1 MSFLIRLAGTA
12 VLATA
17 ALPLH
22 AETWRLSSMMTP
34 DSFEG
39 QTYQRFADLVEE
51 YTEGEIEVRI
61 YPNEQIGS
69 MDSVV
74 EQLSQ
79 GVIQLAPSA
88 ISFMSRWEEGINYA
102 VAPFLFDDYD
112 HWANFINGE
121 LFQSWLGTVE
131 EEANITILGSI
142 PDMPRGSFRT
152 LLSTEPVETAADIE
166 GLKLRQYQNDLIIDA
181 WTYLGAEVRVL
192 PWGEVYDGLNRGI
205 VDAVTAPAE
214 SIESMR
220 FYEVA
225 PNIIRTDEYPQAVS
239 WMMNQNAWEGLS
251 TEQCAGAA
259 ENRHVA
265 QRDQQSGR
273 RFAERGR
280 KADHH
285 RDQHKDHRRVVDEA
299 RGEQGHAQDHPQ
311 RETGAF
317 LRLADHQIR
326 DRFEHPCAYQRAGQ
340 HEHRC
345 DGQRRWIGEDGKELV
360 RRDVAEGHE

>member
-1 MSFLIRLAGTA
+1 MSLFARLAGATA
-12 VLATA
+12 LAVA

-39 QTYQRFADLVEE
+39 QAYQKFADLVAE
-51 YTEGEIEVRI
+51 YTDGGIEVRI

-79 GVIQLAPSA
+79 GVIQLAPSG
-88 ISFMSRWEEGINYA
+88 ISFMSRWEEGITFA
-102 VAPFLFDDYD
+102 AAPFLFDDYD
-112 HWANFINGE
+112 HWSNFVNGD
-121 LFQSWLGTVE
+121 LFQSWLGSVE
-131 EEANITILGSI
+131 GQANITILGNI

-152 LLSTEPVETAADIE
+152 LLSRTPVESADDIA

-192 PWGEVYDGLNRGI
+192 PWGEVYDGINRGI
-205 VDAVTAPAE
+205 VDAVTSPAE

-239 WMMNQNAWEGLS
+239 WMMNKAAWDKLSPEQQDAMNRAHAEAAAYGRELLSAQSASLQADLEAKDGVNVNLDFDNGPLVAKMQEFYAGLDAAGKLPEGLLDAVDAAR
-251 TEQCAGAA
+251 TE
-259 ENRHVA
+259 
-265 QRDQQSGR
+265 
-273 RFAERGR
+273 
-280 KADHH
+280 
-285 RDQHKDHRRVVDEA
+285 
-299 RGEQGHAQDHPQ
+299 
-311 RETGAF
+311 
-317 LRLADHQIR
+317 
-326 DRFEHPCAYQRAGQ
+326 
-340 HEHRC
+340 
-345 DGQRRWIGEDGKELV
+345 
-360 RRDVAEGHE
+360 

>member
-239 WMMNQNAWEGLS
+239 WMMNQKAWEGLS
-251 TEQCAGAA
+251 AEQQDAMTRAHEEAAAYGRELLAEQAASLQADLEAQDGVSVNFDFDNGPLVEKMQTFYADLDSAGELPDGLLDAVEA
-259 ENRHVA
+259 
-265 QRDQQSGR
+265 
-273 RFAERGR
+273 
-280 KADHH
+280 
-285 RDQHKDHRRVVDEA
+285 A
-299 RGEQGHAQDHPQ
+299 RGE
-311 RETGAF
+311 
-317 LRLADHQIR
+317 
-326 DRFEHPCAYQRAGQ
+326 
-340 HEHRC
+340 
-345 DGQRRWIGEDGKELV
+345 
-360 RRDVAEGHE
+360 

>member
-1 MSFLIRLAGTA
+1 MSFLARLAGAA

-39 QTYQRFADLVEE
+39 QAYQKFADLVSE
-51 YTEGEIEVRI
+51 YTDGEIEVRI

-79 GVIQLAPSA
+79 GVIQLAPSG
-88 ISFMSRWEEGINYA
+88 ISFMSRWEEGITYA
-102 VAPFLFDDYD
+102 AAPFLFDDYQ
-112 HWANFINGE
+112 HWSNFVNGE
-121 LFQSWLGTVE
+121 LFQSWLDGVADK
-131 EEANITILGSI
+131 ANITILGNI

-152 LLSTEPVETAADIE
+152 LLSRTPVETADDIA

-192 PWGEVYDGLNRGI
+192 PWGEVYDGVNRGI
-205 VDAVTAPAE
+205 VDAVTSPAE

-225 PNIIRTDEYPQAVS
+225 PYIIRTDEYPQAVS
-239 WMMNQNAWEGLS
+239 WMMNQDAWEKL
-251 TEQCAGAA
+251 TPEQQDAMTRAHA
-259 ENRHVA
+259 EASAYGRELLA
-265 QRDQQSGR
+265 EQS
-273 RFAERGR
+273 ASLQ
-280 KADHH
+280 ADL
-285 RDQHKDHRRVVDEA
+285 E
-299 RGEQGHAQDHPQ
+299 AQDGVTLNLDFDNAPLV
-311 RETGAF
+311 AKM
-317 LRLADHQIR
+317 
-326 DRFEHPCAYQRAGQ
+326 
-340 HEHRC
+340 HEFYAEQ
-345 DGQRRWIGEDGKELV
+345 D
-360 RRDVAEGHE
+360 AEGKLPEGLLDAVEAARAE

>member
-1 MSFLIRLAGTA
+1 MSFLARLAGTA
-12 VLATA
+12 VLAA
-17 ALPLH
+17 GALPLH

-51 YTEGEIEVRI
+51 YTDGEIEVRI

-239 WMMNQNAWEGLS
+239 WMMNQKAWEGLS
-251 TEQCAGAA
+251 AEQQDAMTRAHEEAAAYGRELLAEQAASLQADLEAQDGVSVNFDFDNGPLVEKMQAFYADLDSAGELPEGLLDAVEA
-259 ENRHVA
+259 
-265 QRDQQSGR
+265 
-273 RFAERGR
+273 
-280 KADHH
+280 
-285 RDQHKDHRRVVDEA
+285 A
-299 RGEQGHAQDHPQ
+299 RGE
-311 RETGAF
+311 
-317 LRLADHQIR
+317 
-326 DRFEHPCAYQRAGQ
+326 
-340 HEHRC
+340 
-345 DGQRRWIGEDGKELV
+345 
-360 RRDVAEGHE
+360 

>member
-1 MSFLIRLAGTA
+1 MSFLARLASTA

-51 YTEGEIEVRI
+51 YTDGEIEVRI

-239 WMMNQNAWEGLS
+239 WMMNQKAWEGLS
-251 TEQCAGAA
+251 AEQQDAMTRAHEEAAAFGRELLAEQAASLQADLEAQDGVSVNFDFDNGPLVEKMQTFYADLDSAGELPDGLLDAVEA
-259 ENRHVA
+259 
-265 QRDQQSGR
+265 
-273 RFAERGR
+273 
-280 KADHH
+280 
-285 RDQHKDHRRVVDEA
+285 A
-299 RGEQGHAQDHPQ
+299 RGE
-311 RETGAF
+311 
-317 LRLADHQIR
+317 
-326 DRFEHPCAYQRAGQ
+326 
-340 HEHRC
+340 
-345 DGQRRWIGEDGKELV
+345 
-360 RRDVAEGHE
+360 

>member
-131 EEANITILGSI
+131 QEANITILGSI

-251 TEQCAGAA
+251 TEQQDAMTRAHEEAAAFGRELLAEQAASLQADLEAQDGVSVNFDFDNGPLVEKMQTFYADLDSAGELPDGLLDAVEA
-259 ENRHVA
+259 
-265 QRDQQSGR
+265 
-273 RFAERGR
+273 
-280 KADHH
+280 
-285 RDQHKDHRRVVDEA
+285 A
-299 RGEQGHAQDHPQ
+299 RGE
-311 RETGAF
+311 
-317 LRLADHQIR
+317 
-326 DRFEHPCAYQRAGQ
+326 
-340 HEHRC
+340 
-345 DGQRRWIGEDGKELV
+345 
-360 RRDVAEGHE
+360 

>member
-1 MSFLIRLAGTA
+1 MSFLARLAGTA
-12 VLATA
+12 VLAAA

-51 YTEGEIEVRI
+51 YTDGEIEVRI

-239 WMMNQNAWEGLS
+239 WMMNQKAWEGLS
-251 TEQCAGAA
+251 AEQQDAMTRAHEEAAAYGRELLAEQAASLQADLEAQDGVSVNFDFDNGPLVEKMQAFYADLDSAGELPEGLLDAVEA
-259 ENRHVA
+259 
-265 QRDQQSGR
+265 
-273 RFAERGR
+273 
-280 KADHH
+280 
-285 RDQHKDHRRVVDEA
+285 A
-299 RGEQGHAQDHPQ
+299 RGE
-311 RETGAF
+311 
-317 LRLADHQIR
+317 
-326 DRFEHPCAYQRAGQ
+326 
-340 HEHRC
+340 
-345 DGQRRWIGEDGKELV
+345 
-360 RRDVAEGHE
+360 

>member
-1 MSFLIRLAGTA
+1 MSFLARLAGTA

-39 QTYQRFADLVEE
+39 QTYQRFADLVDE
-51 YTEGEIEVRI
+51 YTDGEIEVRI

-131 EEANITILGSI
+131 EEANITVLGNI

-152 LLSTEPVETAADIE
+152 LLSNEPVETAADIE

-192 PWGEVYDGLNRGI
+192 PWGEVYDGVNRGI
-205 VDAVTAPAE
+205 VDAVTSPAE

-251 TEQCAGAA
+251 TEQQDAMTRAHKEAAAYGRELLAKQAASLQADLEAQDGVSVNFDFDNGPLVEKMQTFYADLDSAGELPEGLLDAVEA
-259 ENRHVA
+259 
-265 QRDQQSGR
+265 
-273 RFAERGR
+273 
-280 KADHH
+280 
-285 RDQHKDHRRVVDEA
+285 A
-299 RGEQGHAQDHPQ
+299 RGE
-311 RETGAF
+311 
-317 LRLADHQIR
+317 
-326 DRFEHPCAYQRAGQ
+326 
-340 HEHRC
+340 
-345 DGQRRWIGEDGKELV
+345 
-360 RRDVAEGHE
+360 

>member
-251 TEQCAGAA
+251 TEQQDAMTRAHEEAAAFGRELLAEQAASLQADLEAQDGVSVNFDFDNGPLVEKMQTFYADLDSAGELPDGLLDAVEA
-259 ENRHVA
+259 
-265 QRDQQSGR
+265 
-273 RFAERGR
+273 
-280 KADHH
+280 
-285 RDQHKDHRRVVDEA
+285 A
-299 RGEQGHAQDHPQ
+299 RGE
-311 RETGAF
+311 
-317 LRLADHQIR
+317 
-326 DRFEHPCAYQRAGQ
+326 
-340 HEHRC
+340 
-345 DGQRRWIGEDGKELV
+345 
-360 RRDVAEGHE
+360 